1 MRRRNWTHGV
11 RYSLHR
17 LMLELRS
24 LPSLTSPAYS
34 NRTAEQA
41 DAILMAMQR
50 LRAELADTK
59 AAACNDYWMRTN
71 LRWQANR
78 ARLRRH
84 VVIAASIRKLE
95 RLKSQRSA
103 QQVAA

>member
-1 MRRRNWTHGV
+1 MKRRNWTHGV

-17 LMLELRS
+17 LLLELRA

-34 NRTAEQA
+34 NRTAEEA
-41 DAILMAMQR
+41 DSILMAMQR
-50 LRAELADTK
+50 LRADLAETK
-59 AAACNDYWMRTN
+59 SAAGNDYWMRTN

-84 VVIAASIRKLE
+84 AVIAASIRKLE

-103 QQVAA
+103 QQAAA